1 MGIQELIKY
10 YGNGKT
16 STLFIFRPLEIQY
29 CSSLGV
35 RLGLFIGVILL
46 VLAILIQL
54 IPIIFCANCIITVD
68 TKNCDL

>member
-35 RLGLFIGVILL
+35 RLGLFIGVI
-46 VLAILIQL
+46 
-54 IPIIFCANCIITVD
+54 
-68 TKNCDL
+68 